1 MSMYSSKEMEEIG
14 EDLGKMLI
22 ESKYPKTYACLF
34 ISTTLLLTSYII
46 YKF

>member
-1 MSMYSSKEMEEIG
+1 MSLYSTKQMEEVG
-14 EDLGKMLI
+14 EDLGKFFI